1 MPLGGSR
8 PLHHKQKFGCREL
21 SKTTSSCRDLAVEAN
36 TSAVGSKSGQLSVRT
51 VGIMLPLSEVK
62 RPLETRGRR
71 GEEEKRRIA
80 LVLRSLIL
88 SFSYCLQNARC
99 YAAGS
104 FA

>member
-1 MPLGGSR
+1 M
-8 PLHHKQKFGCREL
+8 
-21 SKTTSSCRDLAVEAN
+21 TAV
-36 TSAVGSKSGQLSVRT
+36 T
-51 VGIMLPLSEVK
+51 K
-62 RPLETRGRR
+62 RSWESRR
-71 GEEEKRRIA
+71 GKEEKRRIA